1 MHGSGEMC
9 LSDGPRGQKES
20 IIMSTNGAE
29 LIVRSSETVAFMSVC
44 RNGYRIIDWLTNKPN
59 LADDPKSIINNWL
72 DFFKPTTGDLLISKN
87 RRHISFPFKQA
98 EVHPDKAMELI
109 IPQLHKAAKATLS
122 AEEYEEVV
130 QAHGDYLV
138 FADGGRVTI
147 RKNNHWSTLDEILL
161 NEQPKS
167 KQSKNHAVETKQF
180 YSEHGVL
187 LAGKPAAVPVL
198 VVEFAEKWSALY
210 VINPDGKVSR
220 FSETLT
226 YEMVYQEVAE
236 NYPERTEGNHTWN
249 PHFLYQVANRLG
261 LEFASLS
268 LDLVAGRW
276 TREHDSFYE

>member
-1 MHGSGEMC
+1 MPGSRATC
-9 LSDGPRGQKES
+9 LADGAQDPKKF
-20 IIMSTNGAE
+20 IIMSTAGAE
-29 LIVRSSETVAFMSVC
+29 LIVRSSETVTFMSVC

-87 RRHISFPFKQA
+87 RRHISFPFKQT
-98 EVHPDKAMELI
+98 EVLPDKAIELI
-109 IPQLHKAAKATLS
+109 MPQLYKAAKAMLPL
-122 AEEYEEVV
+122 EEYEEVV

-138 FADGGRVTI
+138 FADAGRVAI
-147 RKNNHWSTLDEILL
+147 KKNNQWSTLDEVLL

-167 KQSKNHAVETKQF
+167 KQSKTHSVDLKQY

-187 LAGKPAAVPVL
+187 LAGKPATVPVL

-261 LEFASLS
+261 LQFASLS